1 MTDKEKSKQLSKMY
15 ARQYRHNV
23 SDDNEF
29 VFSNNEIELAC
40 NKMAEWKDREI
51 AMLLLNINDMIADCK
66 GHECI
71 TFISDY
77 LKMICEK
84 YCK

>member
-1 MTDKEKSKQLSKMY
+1 MTDKEKAKKIAEKYYKMFNDCTL
-15 ARQYRHNV
+15 ATG
-23 SDDNEF
+23 
-29 VFSNNEIELAC
+29 IEKGAME
-40 NKMAEWKDREI
+40 MAEWKDREI
-51 AMLLLNINDMIADCK
+51 AMLLLNINDMIADSK

-77 LKMICEK
+77 LKMMCEK

>member
-1 MTDKEKSKQLSKMY
+1 MSNEEKAKEIVKNLPFCEADWQPYKDY
-15 ARQYRHNV
+15 AYDAAIQ
-23 SDDNEF
+23 
-29 VFSNNEIELAC
+29 
-40 NKMAEWKDREI
+40 MAQWKDREI

-84 YCK
+84 YCKEE